1 MSDKKSWGSTVKG
14 WFIVPDEAA
23 ASAGS
28 ADYRPFSDIDTPAA
42 TDDDDVIARAAG
54 KASAASAPAAANAAS
69 GAAAPGATVFT
80 TKPPDA
86 PGGKVDFDKVFEAA
100 GITAEERER
109 ITRTEQLLASLPA
122 STDPVV
128 KKQIVMASLQAFGV
142 PIEKIIESGAE
153 ELQALDAYIRDGAKD
168 TAAVTNDGAERIKQ
182 LEAEIVQI
190 RTVMQQRVD
199 EQNAVIGSCNA
210 KKLEVQKV
218 LEFFGQDAVARV
230 VRESPKLQEP
240 GSEA

>member
-1 MSDKKSWGSTVKG
+1 MSDKKSWGTTVKG
-14 WFIVPDEAA
+14 WFIVPDEG
-23 ASAGS
+23 SAG
-28 ADYRPFSDIDTPAA
+28 AGTDGYRPFSDVEASA
-42 TDDDDVIARAAG
+42 GEADDDVIARAAG
-54 KASAASAPAAANAAS
+54 KAPAGGGASAAGADPAQVFVTKPP
-69 GAAAPGATVFT
+69 AAPG
-80 TKPPDA
+80 
-86 PGGKVDFDKVFEAA
+86 GNVDFDKVFEAA
-100 GITAEERER
+100 GVTAEERER
-109 ITRTEQLLASLPA
+109 ITRTQQLLSALPPG
-122 STDPVV
+122 TDPAV

-153 ELQALDAYIRDGAKD
+153 ELQALDAYIRDGASD
-168 TAAVTNDGAERIKQ
+168 TEAVTNDGAERIKQ
-182 LEAEIVQI
+182 LEAEIVKI
-190 RTVMQQRVD
+190 RTVMQQRVE

>member
-14 WFIVPDEAA
+14 WFIVPDEASA
-23 ASAGS
+23 DAGS
-28 ADYRPFSDIDTPAA
+28 SDYRPFSDVEAK

-54 KASAASAPAAANAAS
+54 KAPAAT
-69 GAAAPGATVFT
+69 APEAPVFT
-80 TKPPDA
+80 TKPPAA
-86 PGGKVDFDKVFEAA
+86 PGGNVDFDKVFEAA

-109 ITRTEQLLASLPA
+109 ITRTQQLLASLPA
-122 STDPVV
+122 STDPTV

-153 ELQALDAYIRDGAKD
+153 ELQALEAYIRDGAQD
-168 TAAVTNDGAERIKQ
+168 TAAVANDGAERIKQ
-182 LEAEIVQI
+182 LEAQIVEL

-210 KKLEVQKV
+210 KKLEIQKV

-230 VRESPKLQEP
+230 VRDSPKLQEP